1 MINFRIYKKW
11 KTAFFFKYHTARS
24 LHRELTNIFLLCTN
38 ESNYYYCYCNI
49 NEIVICSLCKLCQN
63 FRNWK
68 IDNLLCEEFL
78 QLNYNK
84 KDKLDLLV
92 SLISPFFSLIKSEKK
107 DALHFFSKE
116 YYYYSKDISTGDIKF
131 SSLDDIIKAKINNG

>member
-1 MINFRIYKKW
+1 MEDSV
-11 KTAFFFKYHTARS
+11 FFKYHTARS

-63 FRNWK
+63 FRNCK
-68 IDNLLCEEFL
+68 IDNLSCEEFL

-107 DALHFFSKE
+107 DASHFFSK
-116 YYYYSKDISTGDIKF
+116 
-131 SSLDDIIKAKINNG
+131 